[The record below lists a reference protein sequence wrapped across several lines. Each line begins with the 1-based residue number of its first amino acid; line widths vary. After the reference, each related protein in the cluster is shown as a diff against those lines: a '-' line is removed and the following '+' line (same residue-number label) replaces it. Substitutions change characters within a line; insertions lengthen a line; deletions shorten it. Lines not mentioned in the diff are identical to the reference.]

1 MKRLV
6 VAGLDRAD
14 QILDEVLYR
23 PAVVKLT
30 ESLPRWW
37 LCDLSKL
44 SIRLDER
51 WSTGYWNSESWAP
64 GPPCE
69 ACDGVAQHQTIRK
82 F

>member
-1 MKRLV
+1 MKRFV

-30 ESLPRWW
+30 ERLPRCW

-44 SIRLDER
+44 SMRPDVR
-51 WSTGYWNSESWAP
+51 WSTSYWNSES
-64 GPPCE
+64 
-69 ACDGVAQHQTIRK
+69 Q
-82 F
+82 